1 MPPDAA
7 AERERALAFLRT
19 LDAARA
25 ERRKRID
32 GAMVVFADSLPLVH
46 DQNKAI
52 AAPGLGIDALPALVD
67 AVEREQGAGGL
78 RHRKIAFDDEAA
90 CSNFAEWFR
99 RRGWRQRPLRLMV
112 HRGPAPDAEAATSA
126 REVDPR
132 ELAPA
137 AHAFAAEEPW
147 GRSPEARRQVVAG
160 DVLTGRAADERAF
173 AVTSEDTGS
182 IVAYCRLYSRD
193 GVGQIENVTTLSAHR
208 RRGYA
213 RSLVSLALRE
223 SLAHNELT
231 FLVAEGADWP
241 RHFYGRMGFVDV
253 GGFCEFNRLG
263 A

>member
-19 LDAARA
+19 LDRARA
-25 ERRKRID
+25 ERTQQLD
-32 GAMVVFADSLPLVH
+32 GALLVFADSLPLVH

-52 AAPGLGIDALPALVD
+52 AGPGLTRADLPALVD
-67 AVEREQGAGGL
+67 AVEAAQSAGGL

-90 CSNFAEWFR
+90 CSDFADWFR

-112 HRGPAPDAEAATSA
+112 HRGPAPLPEAAGRA

-132 ELAPA
+132 ELARA
-137 AHAFAAEEPW
+137 AYAFAAEEPW

-160 DVLTGRAADERAF
+160 DRLTGLAVDERAF
-173 AVTSEDTGS
+173 AIESTDGES
-182 IVAYCRLYSRD
+182 IVAYCRLYSRE

-208 RRGYA
+208 RRGHA
-213 RSLVSLALRE
+213 RALVSLALRE
-223 SLAHNELT
+223 SLAANELT

-241 RHFYGRMGFVDV
+241 RHFYTRMGFADV